1 MCNRLLTFPTSSLS
15 SCAFH
20 AFSICLLTLKAA
32 DALRAEV
39 LLQAD
44 CSRQAEVHGQ
54 DQYVLL
60 HHFIGIHFVALIA
73 VVIGKSRQAF
83 GHRSLFSDQLCLPA
97 LNGLVHLLS
106 LKPGPELCVPPH
118 THRSHCTHA
127 LMHVTQK
134 DDSSQEVFLLLIPPN
149 VLPSP
154 FLCWVLQDRR

>member
-73 VVIGKSRQAF
+73 VVIGKSRQACF
-83 GHRSLFSDQLCLPA
+83 TPLVYKENKDERTRSSRSEVLGYMVSWNNLIKPAATDSTSFVWYYFLFS
-97 LNGLVHLLS
+97 
-106 LKPGPELCVPPH
+106 
-118 THRSHCTHA
+118 
-127 LMHVTQK
+127 
-134 DDSSQEVFLLLIPPN
+134 
-149 VLPSP
+149 
-154 FLCWVLQDRR
+154 VLQLMWFI